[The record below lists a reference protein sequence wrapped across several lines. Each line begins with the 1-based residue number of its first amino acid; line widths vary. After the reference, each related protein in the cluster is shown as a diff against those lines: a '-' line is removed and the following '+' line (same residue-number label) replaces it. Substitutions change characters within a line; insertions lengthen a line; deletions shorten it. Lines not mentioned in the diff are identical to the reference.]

1 MPDIGR
7 SKQLWKL
14 NGGWMRGYSALP
26 GAASVSREGATDP
39 PPPSLLLGLAVSGG
53 CGRLRDE
60 LHESY
65 SVIYKR
71 GHDD

>member
-39 PPPSLLLGLAVSGG
+39 PPPLYCSDSQSREGAVASGMN
-53 CGRLRDE
+53 CMRA
-60 LHESY
+60 
-65 SVIYKR
+65 IA
-71 GHDD
+71 